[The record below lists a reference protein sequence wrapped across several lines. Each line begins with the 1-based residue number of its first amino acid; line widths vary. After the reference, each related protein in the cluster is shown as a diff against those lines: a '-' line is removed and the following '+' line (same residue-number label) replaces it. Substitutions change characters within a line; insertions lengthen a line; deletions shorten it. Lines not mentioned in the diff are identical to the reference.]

1 MLEEKIRNIK
11 NQIVKSIER
20 VKNSKELSD
29 LKARSIGR
37 KSDFNKI
44 MKDLKNLSIED
55 RRNIGKLANVAK
67 SEIVKIFEKAARGI
81 KTKSFDHEAEKI
93 DVTVPGNKIKRGHL
107 HLITQTQNEVED
119 IFALMGFEIAEGL
132 EIETDFY
139 NFDSLNIPKDHPSR
153 DMMDTFRI
161 KNKEDIL
168 LRTHVSATQVRYM
181 EKNNPPFRVI
191 MPGRVFRNEATD
203 VSHEHTFYQMDGMM
217 AGEDVSAS
225 NYYSIIDEF
234 LKRFFGKDIKTR
246 MRPSFFPFTEP
257 SFEIDFQCLICKGKG
272 CSVCSGTGWIEIIP
286 GGMINQHVFVSA
298 GYPRNKYQG
307 FAFDIGIT
315 RLAMMKHKIDDIRL
329 FQSGDL
335 RFIKQF

>member
-1 MLEEKIRNIK
+1 MLQQKILNIK
-11 NQIVKSIER
+11 TEALNNIKKAQNEKGLFNLR
-20 VKNSKELSD
+20 VKYL
-29 LKARSIGR
+29 GR
-37 KSDFNKI
+37 KSEFNEILKGL
-44 MKDLKNLSIED
+44 KDLSPEEKRKIGQSANTVKKEIEQEFKNAEKTI
-55 RRNIGKLANVAK
+55 KAK
-67 SEIVKIFEKAARGI
+67 SFNY
-81 KTKSFDHEAEKI
+81 EAENI

-107 HLITQTQNEVED
+107 HPITQIQNEVED
-119 IFALMGFEIAEGL
+119 IFALMGFEIIEGL
-132 EIETDFY
+132 EVETDFY
-139 NFDSLNIPKDHPSR
+139 NFDSLNIPQDHPSR

-161 KNKEDIL
+161 KDKEDIL
-168 LRTHVSATQVRYM
+168 LKTHVSATQVRYM
-181 EKNNPPFRVI
+181 EKNNPPFRVA

-225 NYYSIIDEF
+225 NYYSIIDDF

-315 RLAMMKHKIDDIRL
+315 RLAMMKYKIDDIRL